1 MAKKATGGQVS
12 YYLAQVRRP
21 RRSTQPPYQAECED
35 IIKALGMTFDEGC
48 AFKALWR
55 TAAARLGDP
64 KPGKDPLEQ
73 ATYDAEK
80 IAHYGN
86 QMLLD
91 YRYEQANAQLTD
103 QGQLFEYDPKK
114 HGPVVP
120 LGSTTAS
127 AKPQYVWHNYDGTGL
142 GGRSIKPE
150 TLVYIRTRDNAELGP
165 RRSDR
170 FEWRWS
176 ATENEVGDIIAY
188 RFA

>member
-91 YRYEQANAQLTD
+91 YRYEQANAQPTD
-103 QGQLFEYDPKK
+103 QGQLFEYDPKAG
-114 HGPVVP
+114 H
-120 LGSTTAS
+120 
-127 AKPQYVWHNYDGTGL
+127 PQLAARVWHPYDGTGL
-142 GGRSIKPE
+142 GGRGISPD
-150 TLVYIRTRDNAELGP
+150 TVVYIRTRNGKEYVEP
-165 RRSDR
+165 RRADR
-170 FEWRWS
+170 WCWDWDVLSPTDDEI
-176 ATENEVGDIIAY
+176 VAY